1 MLIPPRDCRLEA
13 NLIVKIRMIISLNSK
28 QTQPVCLPLLNFRI
42 SLLKIIKLTN
52 MIIATEKLDILF
64 PEGVFEPDSS
74 EHIVTLNDILPD

>member
-13 NLIVKIRMIISLNSK
+13 SLIVKNLVIISLNSK
-28 QTQPVCLPLLNFRI
+28 RTQPVYLLLLNFRI
-42 SLLKIIKLTN
+42 SLFKIIKLIK
-52 MIIATEKLDILF
+52 MIIGTEKLDILF